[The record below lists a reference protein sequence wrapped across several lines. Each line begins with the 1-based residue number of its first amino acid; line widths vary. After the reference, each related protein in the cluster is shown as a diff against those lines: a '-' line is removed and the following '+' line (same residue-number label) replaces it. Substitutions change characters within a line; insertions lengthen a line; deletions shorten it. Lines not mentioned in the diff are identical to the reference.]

1 MRPRRRE
8 RRALRRSRR
17 PSPGHDLGRWAPW
30 WWGALGFS
38 VLALPAATAAD
49 IMHRLHT
56 TRGIFPAFANPIF
69 NADWDRGFGESL
81 SYVQPV
87 VAAVAI
93 LVAAALQRRAWTHL
107 VLAATFL
114 VIVADDAFELHENWG
129 GALSGRL
136 AIPNM
141 LGVRGQDIGE
151 LLVWALI
158 GIPVLVLLAATWVF
172 SHARAR
178 HQALLAAAGIALL
191 AVFAA
196 GFDLL
201 YHITWWWD
209 WSPRER
215 YLVTL
220 VESVGEMASTGIIM
234 LTCLWFA
241 FRQIRLRRSPRRGR
255 GRPLASPAR
264 SMTGMTEPAD
274 TPQTGLVD
282 RRRRDAG

>member
-1 MRPRRRE
+1 M
-8 RRALRRSRR
+8 
-17 PSPGHDLGRWAPW
+17 
-30 WWGALGFS
+30 
-38 VLALPAATAAD
+38 
-49 IMHRLHT
+49 
-56 TRGIFPAFANPIF
+56 
-69 NADWDRGFGESL
+69 
-81 SYVQPV
+81 
-87 VAAVAI
+87 
-93 LVAAALQRRAWTHL
+93 
-107 VLAATFL
+107 LAATFL
-114 VIVADDAFELHENWG
+114 VIVADDAFELHENRG

-172 SHARAR
+172 SHTRAR
-178 HQALLAAAGIALL
+178 RQALLAAAGIALL

-220 VESVGEMASTGIIM
+220 VESVGEMASTGTIM

-241 FRQIRLRRSPRRGR
+241 FRQIRLRRSLRRGR

-264 SMTGMTEPAD
+264 SMTGMTGPAD